1 MSTTFS
7 RSLNARLIAVG
18 LVLLMAWGGIGYRLF
33 RLQGAEAA
41 EYVTLGEE
49 QRLRNEVIEADRGTI
64 FDRDRVELAV
74 TVIAESIYVNPQ
86 EIANPEA
93 TAVAIAPLVQMN
105 IADLMERMQRDKQ
118 KVYLVRKA
126 DPAMVELVRAAG
138 LDGVFFEKENKR
150 VYPAGS
156 LAAHVLGFVRESDN
170 EPLEGVELGFDEVL
184 SGVDGERFVERDN
197 SGRAIPQG
205 RYLLTPATPGAD
217 LVLTIDR
224 EIQFAAESALAD
236 AVIASGAQSGTAVVL
251 DPRTGGVLAM
261 AVYPSFDPN
270 DRSGVPLETFRNR
283 AVTDQFEPGS
293 TLKLVTVAAALEEG
307 VIQPFEL
314 LTVPN
319 EIEVND
325 KTYED
330 VGNHE
335 PQLSVGDV
343 VALSS
348 NVGTILIQQ
357 RLGNEAHYRYLNAF
371 GLGHQTDG
379 GFAGEVAGY
388 LRPADEWCATTC
400 GPSTAIGYR
409 VDVTALQ
416 MASVFGVIANDGV
429 WVQPHIVREV
439 VDGDGVRTPFEASQR
454 PVVSEATAEIMQS
467 FLQGV
472 VDRGTGRR
480 AAIDGYSVGGK
491 TGTTEK
497 FLPEEGIYS
506 TTDRIASFIGM
517 APIADPQ
524 VVVAVVLDSPEGE
537 DADGADM
544 RFGGVSAAPVFSL
557 IMEAALHQLGVPPDA
572 R

>member
-1 MSTTFS
+1 MGSSFS
-7 RSLNARLIAVG
+7 RGLNARLIAVG
-18 LVLLMAWGGIGYRLF
+18 LALLMAWGGIGYRLF

-74 TVIAESIYVNPQ
+74 TIIAESIFVNPQ
-86 EIANPEA
+86 EIVNAEA

-105 IADLMERMQRDKQ
+105 IADLVERMQRDKQ
-118 KVYLVRKA
+118 KVYLIRKA
-126 DPAMVELVRAAG
+126 DPEIVDLVRAAG
-138 LDGVFFEKENKR
+138 LDGVHFEKENKR
-150 VYPAGS
+150 VYPAGT

-170 EPLEGVELGFDEVL
+170 EPLEGVELGFDGIL

-205 RYLLTPATPGAD
+205 HYLLTPAVPGAD

-224 EIQFAAESALAD
+224 EIQFAAETALRD
-236 AVIASGAQSGTAVVL
+236 AVIASGAKSGTAVVL
-251 DPRTGGVLAM
+251 DPKTGGVLAM

-314 LTVPN
+314 LTVPG
-319 EIEVND
+319 EIEVHD
-325 KTYED
+325 KTYKD

-335 PQLSVGDV
+335 LQMSVGDI

-348 NVGTILIQQ
+348 NVGTIMIQQ
-357 RLGNEAHYRYLNAF
+357 RLGNDLHYRYLNAF

-388 LRPADEWCATTC
+388 LRPAEEWCSTTC

-409 VDVTALQ
+409 VDVTTLQ

-429 WVQPHIVREV
+429 WVQPHIVKEV
-439 VDGDGVRTPFEASQR
+439 VDGDGIRTPFEPSQR
-454 PVVSEATAEIMQS
+454 PVVSAATADIMQA

-497 FLPEEGIYS
+497 FLPDEGVYS

-524 VVVAVVLDSPEGE
+524 VVVAVVIDSPTGE

-544 RFGGVSAAPVFSL
+544 HFGGVTAAPVFAQ

-572 R
+572 G

>member
-1 MSTTFS
+1 M
-7 RSLNARLIAVG
+7 
-18 LVLLMAWGGIGYRLF
+18 LLMAWGGIGYRLF

-74 TVIAESIYVNPQ
+74 TVIAESIYVNPR
-86 EIANPEA
+86 EIVNAEA

-105 IADLMERMQRDKQ
+105 ITDLVERMQRDKQ

-126 DPAMVELVRAAG
+126 DPEMVELVGAAG
-138 LDGVFFEKENKR
+138 LDGVYFEKDNKR

-170 EPLEGVELGFDEVL
+170 EPLEGVELGFDEIL

-236 AVIASGAQSGTAVVL
+236 AVIASGAESGTAVVL

-293 TLKLVTVAAALEEG
+293 TLKLVTIAAALEEG

-335 PQLSVGDV
+335 PQLSVGDI

-348 NVGTILIQQ
+348 NVGTILIQE
-357 RLGNEAHYRYLNAF
+357 RLGNEAHFRYLNAF

-379 GFAGEVAGY
+379 GFAGEVSGY
-388 LRPADEWCATTC
+388 LRPVDEWCATTC

-429 WVQPHIVREV
+429 WVQPHIVKEV

-454 PVVSEATAEIMQS
+454 PVVSEATADIMQS

-472 VDRGTGRR
+472 VDRGTGKR
-480 AAIDGYSVGGK
+480 AAIEGYSVGGK

-497 FLPEEGIYS
+497 FLPDEGIYS

-524 VVVAVVLDSPEGE
+524 VVVAVVLDSPSGE
-537 DADGADM
+537 DADGADL